1 MFRGILFSLAA
12 MTMAVPAL
20 AAELITKTS
29 PYSVHETVDRLEAAV
44 KEAGATVFA
53 RVDHAEGAK
62 KVDMELRPTMLLIFG
77 NPKLGTP
84 AMQDAQTAGLDLPLR
99 VLTYSDASGD
109 VHVTYR
115 DPVAL
120 SEDHGIAADADYLSK
135 MAGALDKLT
144 SKAIAKD

>member
-44 KEAGATVFA
+44 TEAGATVFA
-53 RVDHAEGAK
+53 RVDH
-62 KVDMELRPTMLLIFG
+62 
-77 NPKLGTP
+77 P

>member
-1 MFRGILFSLAA
+1 MLRGIFLSLAA

-20 AAELITKTS
+20 AAEMITKTS
-29 PYSVHETVDRLEAAV
+29 PYSVHETVDLLEAA
-44 KEAGATVFA
+44 
-53 RVDHAEGAK
+53 
-62 KVDMELRPTMLLIFG
+62 
-77 NPKLGTP
+77 
-84 AMQDAQTAGLDLPLR
+84 AGLDLPLR
-99 VLTYSDASGD
+99 VLAYADESGD

-120 SEDHGIAADADYLSK
+120 SEDHGLAADADYLSK

>member
-29 PYSVHETVDRLEAAV
+29 
-44 KEAGATVFA
+44 
-53 RVDHAEGAK
+53 HAEGAK